1 MTFDELVGSVPG
13 AVRFPVMRRKI
24 RLTWVWLDPVRE
36 NFTDL
41 SPEVRIEACFFGHD
55 EGFPLSGCTEKVL
68 TSWFVDDWG
77 WFPHHPLD
85 QEWGPR

>member
-41 SPEVRIEACFFGHD
+41 SPEARGLQGPD
-55 EGFPLSGCTEKVL
+55 PLSGCTEKVL